1 MPVAGPQPRRMEIGQ
16 AMIAISL
23 AAALALLAPAPET
36 MVPQEVPYSAVAVGP
51 VNNQPRVLN
60 DQDTALFRQGLAAA
74 RSRNVSGARDAA
86 SQIGDPVARRLVEW
100 ALLDTSADQMSLS
113 DLIAARTAFAGWP
126 RADSRNAAAERAL
139 DRAYAGPDAA
149 ITLFA
154 DRRPTTVQGAV
165 ALADALEQ
173 RGRSDEARRLITDW
187 WRTRSFDDA
196 AQTRILGRWGPWL
209 TQADHEARL
218 NMLLLGPHGPAT
230 RAMVQQVS
238 PERQAVAN
246 AVIALRTAYS
256 PDAIVANLSPSQA
269 MDPAVVLERVRI
281 LRSQNREFEG
291 FALLAALPAAPSH
304 TEGQNTL
311 WSERRNYFLEALE
324 RRNGQAAY
332 DAMAGH
338 GFPSGERKVDAEFFA
353 GWAALVKLNDPVR
366 AARHFEALRLSSSTP
381 ITQGRALYWLGRAA
395 EAQGNTPAAIQYY
408 RDGARHIQTFYG
420 QLAAEKAGLT
430 TITLPADIV
439 PTAAEIAAFDR
450 NEVVRAMRILGETGE
465 MSLFR
470 VFAYQLDDDL
480 PGPAGLAQLMDLS
493 RNYGEGFTAM
503 MVGRAASQRGFLL
516 PERQYPIRMPP
527 PVAGAAPLEF
537 TLAIT
542 RQESSFDPRAR
553 SHANARGMMQFIP
566 ATGRAVARQLG
577 LPYSDERLY
586 DGDFNMTLG
595 SYHLG
600 DLTSDFGGSMLLT
613 TIAYNAGPARPPQW
627 TARCGDPRGGAVD
640 PVDFIECAPFTETRN
655 YMMRVMEN
663 MQVYKARLNGGSAP
677 LTLSSDLSR
686 GAPNGPTPYAY
697 AGEDGVRAP
706 EGEPSE

>member
-1 MPVAGPQPRRMEIGQ
+1 MEIGQ
-16 AMIAISL
+16 VMIVTSL
-23 AAALALLAPAPET
+23 AAALALLAPAPESLL
-36 MVPQEVPYSAVAVGP
+36 PQEVPYSDVAAAGP
-51 VNNQPRVLN
+51 VSNQPRLLN

-74 RSRNVSGARDAA
+74 RSRDISGARNAA
-86 SQIGDPVARRLVEW
+86 AQIGDPVARKLVEW
-100 ALLDTSADQMSLS
+100 ALLDTSADQMPVS
-113 DLIAARTAFAGWP
+113 DLIAARGSFAGWP
-126 RADSRNAAAERAL
+126 RAESRNAAAERAL

-149 ITLFA
+149 TNLFA
-154 DRRPTTVQGAV
+154 RSGPTTIQGAI

-173 RGRSDEARRLITDW
+173 RGRADEARRLITDW

-196 AQTRILGRWGPWL
+196 TQTRILTRWGSGL

-230 RAMVQQVS
+230 RAMIQLVPS
-238 PERQAVAN
+238 DRQAVAN
-246 AVIALRTAYS
+246 VVMALRTAYS
-256 PDAIVANLSPSQA
+256 PDAIVANLSPTQA
-269 MDPAVVLERVRI
+269 LDPAVALERVRI
-281 LRSQNREFEG
+281 LRSQNRQSEG
-291 FALLAALPAAPSH
+291 FALLRALPAAPSH

-311 WSERRNYFLEALE
+311 WSERRNYFLDALE
-324 RRNGQAAY
+324 RRNSQAAY

-338 GFPSGERKVDAEFFA
+338 GFPAGERKVDAEFFA

-366 AARHFEALRLSSSTP
+366 AARHFETLRQMSSTP

-395 EAQGNTPAAIQYY
+395 EAQGNTPAAIQHY

-430 TITLPADIV
+430 TINLPSDPD
-439 PTAAEIAAFDR
+439 PTAADVAAFEG
-450 NEVVRAMRILGETGE
+450 NELVRAMRILGETGE

-470 VFAYQLDDDL
+470 VFAFQLDDDL
-480 PGPAGLAQLMDLS
+480 PGPAGLALLMDLS

-503 MVGRAASQRGFLL
+503 MVGRAASQRGFLM
-516 PERQYPIRMPP
+516 PERQYPVRLPP
-527 PVAGAAPLEF
+527 PVDGAAPLEF

-577 LPYSDERLY
+577 LPYSEERLY
-586 DGDFNMTLG
+586 DADFNMTLG

-613 TIAYNAGPARPPQW
+613 TIAYNAGPGRPPQW
-627 TARCGDPRGGAVD
+627 VARCGDPRGATVD

-663 MQVYKARLNGGSAP
+663 MQVYRARLNGGSAP
-677 LTLSSDLSR
+677 LTLSSDLRR
-686 GAPNGPTPYAY
+686 GAPAGPAPYTY
-697 AGEDGVRAP
+697 VGEGALRSP

>member
-1 MPVAGPQPRRMEIGQ
+1 
-16 AMIAISL
+16 MIATSL

-36 MVPQEVPYSAVAVGP
+36 LFPQEVPYSAVASGP
-51 VNNQPRVLN
+51 VSNQARVLN

-74 RSRNVSGARDAA
+74 RSRDISGARNAA
-86 SQIGDPVARRLVEW
+86 AQIGDPVARKLVEW
-100 ALLDTSADQMSLS
+100 ALLDTSADQMAFS
-113 DLIAARTAFAGWP
+113 DLAVARTAFAGWP

-149 ITLFA
+149 INLFA
-154 DRRPTTVQGAV
+154 RNGPTTVQGAI

-196 AQTRILGRWGPWL
+196 TQTRVLTRWGSGL
-209 TQADHEARL
+209 TRDDHEARL

-230 RAMVQQVS
+230 RAVVQLVS

-246 AVIALRTAYS
+246 AVMALRTAYS
-256 PDAIVANLSPSQA
+256 PDAMVANLSPSQA
-269 MDPAVVLERVRI
+269 RDPAVVLERVRI
-281 LRSQNREFEG
+281 LRSQNRQSEG

-311 WSERRNYFLEALE
+311 WSERRNYFLDALE
-324 RRNGQAAY
+324 RRNWQAAY

-338 GFPSGERKVDAEFFA
+338 GFPAGERMVDAEFFA
-353 GWAALVKLNDPVR
+353 GWAALVKLNDPAR
-366 AARHFEALRLSSSTP
+366 AARHFEALRQMSSTP

-395 EAQGNTPAAIQYY
+395 EAQGNTPAAVQYY

-420 QLAAEKAGLT
+420 QLAAEKAGMT
-430 TITLPADIV
+430 TITLPADPV
-439 PTAAEIAAFDR
+439 PTGADVAAFEA
-450 NEVVRAMRILGETGE
+450 NELVRAMRILGETGE

-480 PGPAGLAQLMDLS
+480 PGAVGLAQLMDLS
-493 RNYGEGFTAM
+493 RNYNEGFTAM
-503 MVGRAASQRGFLL
+503 MVGRAASQRGFLM

-527 PVAGAAPLEF
+527 PVSGAAPLEF

-553 SHANARGMMQFIP
+553 SHANARGMMQFLP
-566 ATGRAVARQLG
+566 ATGRTVARQLG

-586 DGDFNMTLG
+586 DADFNMSLG
-595 SYHLG
+595 SYHLA
-600 DLTSDFGGSMLLT
+600 DLTNRFGGSMLLT
-613 TIAYNAGPARPPQW
+613 TIGYNAGPARPPQW
-627 TARCGDPRGGAVD
+627 IARCGDPRGGGVD

-663 MQVYKARLNGGSAP
+663 MQVYRARLNGGSAP
-677 LTLSSDLSR
+677 LTLSADLRR
-686 GAPNGPTPYAY
+686 GAPAGPSPYTY
-697 AGEDGVRAP
+697 AADEGVRAP
-706 EGEPSE
+706 AGEPTE

>member
-1 MPVAGPQPRRMEIGQ
+1 MIG
-16 AMIAISL
+16 ISL
-23 AAALALLAPAPET
+23 AAALALFAPAPET
-36 MVPQEVPYSAVAVGP
+36 LFPQEVPYSAVASGP
-51 VNNQPRVLN
+51 VSNQPQVLT

-74 RSRNVSGARDAA
+74 RSRDVSGARNAA
-86 SQIGDPVARRLVEW
+86 SQIGDPVARKLVEW
-100 ALLDTSADQMSLS
+100 ALLDTAADQLPVS
-113 DLIAARTAFAGWP
+113 DLIAARSAFAGWP

-139 DRAYAGPDAA
+139 DRANAGPDAA
-149 ITLFA
+149 LSLFA
-154 DRRPTTVQGAV
+154 RNGPTTVQGAI

-173 RGRSDEARRLITDW
+173 SGRSDEARRLITDW

-196 AQTRILGRWGPWL
+196 TQTRILTRWGSSL
-209 TQADHEARL
+209 TQSDHEARL
-218 NMLLLGPHGPAT
+218 NMLLLGQHGPAT
-230 RAMVQQVS
+230 RAMVQMVPS
-238 PERQAVAN
+238 DRQAVAN
-246 AVIALRTAYS
+246 VVMALRSAYS
-256 PDAIVANLSPSQA
+256 PDAIVANLSPNQA
-269 MDPAVVLERVRI
+269 LDPAVALERVRI
-281 LRSQNREFEG
+281 LRSQNRQSEG
-291 FALLAALPAAPSH
+291 FALLRALPAAPSH

-311 WSERRNYFLEALE
+311 WSERRNYFLDALE

-366 AARHFEALRLSSSTP
+366 AARHFETLRQSSSTP

-395 EAQGNTPAAIQYY
+395 EAQGNTPAAVQFY

-420 QLAAEKAGLT
+420 QLAAEKAGLSS
-430 TITLPADIV
+430 INLPADPV
-439 PTAAEIAAFDR
+439 PSSGEIAAFEGH
-450 NEVVRAMRILGETGE
+450 EVVRALRILGETGE

-480 PGPAGLAQLMDLS
+480 PGPTDLALLMDLS

-516 PERQYPIRMPP
+516 PERQYPIRIPP

-553 SHANARGMMQFIP
+553 SHANARGMMQFLP
-566 ATGRAVARQLG
+566 ATGRSVARQLG

-595 SYHLG
+595 SFHLG

-613 TIAYNAGPARPPQW
+613 TIGYNAGPARPPQW
-627 TARCGDPRGGAVD
+627 IARCGDPRGAAVD

-663 MQVYKARLNGGSAP
+663 MQVYRARLNGGSAP
-677 LTLSSDLSR
+677 LTLSSDLRR
-686 GAPNGPTPYAY
+686 GAPAGPSPYATY
-697 AGEDGVRAP
+697 DGEDAARAP
-706 EGEPSE
+706 EGEPAE